1 MTGLFGE
8 QAWWYIAR
16 SGGIVALVLSAASVL
31 WGLLLSSKYLQGG
44 PKPAW
49 LLNLHRFLGA
59 LTVGF
64 SLVHV
69 AALYLDSFV
78 EFGIDELLIPF
89 RSGWKPAEVAA
100 GVVAF
105 WLLLAV
111 HMSSVVMKR
120 IPRRWWKLIHL
131 SSYVMLPLGAL
142 HGVTAGT
149 DASSPWYQ
157 LVSGGLIG
165 LLAFLTAWRALN
177 VQKRARPRSPRT
189 ATAATA

>member
-8 QAWWYIAR
+8 QVWWYVAR

-31 WGLLLSSKYLQGG
+31 WGLLLSSRYLQGG

-49 LLNLHRFLGA
+49 LLNLHKFLGG

-64 SLVHV
+64 SLIHV

-89 RSGWKPAEVAA
+89 RSAWRPAEVAA
-100 GVVAF
+100 GVIAF

-111 HMSSVVMKR
+111 QASSLVMKR
-120 IPRRWWKLIHL
+120 IPRKLWKWIHL
-131 SSYVMLPLGAL
+131 ASYVMLPLGVI

-149 DASSPWYQ
+149 DAGARWYQ
-157 LVSGGLIG
+157 LGSGGIIA
-165 LLAFLTAWRALN
+165 LLAYLTAWRALK
-177 VQKRARPRSPRT
+177 VPKRGRRSVTP
-189 ATAATA
+189 ATA